1 MSASICSARHSSR
14 PGRLKRARVFA
25 SSIHSTE
32 IMNMT
37 ENLRTLSRGE
47 SIAETMTRLFA
58 LLALCCS
65 QALAQGYPSRPVTL
79 VIPFPPG
86 GSTDIIGRIAADGMS
101 RELGQPFVVDN
112 RGGAGG
118 AIGAKAIADGNPDG
132 YTLGIAT
139 ISTHVVN
146 PIVQR
151 DLRYDP
157 LKDFTFISQIAAV
170 PNSMTVHPSVPARNM
185 AEFIEYARANPGK
198 LNYGTPGVGSLG
210 HLIGETFKHAAKVDL
225 VHVPY
230 KGAGPALNDA
240 LGGQIQVLFD
250 NLPSSLPHIQAGKL
264 RALAVAS
271 ERRVPVLP
279 DIPTYA
285 ELGLEAV
292 NDPSWF
298 GLIAPPR
305 LPSDITRKVHAA
317 LLGALKQPEVHKRL
331 EA

>member
-1 MSASICSARHSSR
+1 
-14 PGRLKRARVFA
+14 
-25 SSIHSTE
+25 
-32 IMNMT
+32 
-37 ENLRTLSRGE
+37 
-47 SIAETMTRLFA
+47 MTRLFA

-79 VIPFPPG
+79 IIPFPPG

-118 AIGAKAIADGNPDG
+118 AIGAKAIADGAADG

-139 ISTHVVN
+139 LSTHVVN
-146 PIVQR
+146 PVVQK

-185 AEFIEYARANPGK
+185 AEFIEYARKNPGK

-210 HLIGETFKHAAKVDL
+210 HLIGETFKYSAKVNL
-225 VHVPY
+225 THVPY
-230 KGAGPALNDA
+230 RGAGPALNDA
-240 LGGQIQVLFD
+240 LGGQVQVLFD
-250 NLPSSLPHIQAGKL
+250 NLPSSLPHIQAGRL

-271 ERRVPVLP
+271 EKRVSS
-279 DIPTYA
+279 IPEVPTFA
-285 ELGLEAV
+285 ELGHPLV

-298 GLIAPPR
+298 GLIGPAR
-305 LPSDITRKVHAA
+305 LPDEVTQRLYAALLATLKHPEVQKRIADAASVPVGNSPEAYRKVVADALENTRKVVREAN
-317 LLGALKQPEVHKRL
+317 LKFE
-331 EA
+331 